1 MLFIFVD
8 TIIVHTQSQ
17 VQRTAQILLSICF
30 PFRKWNLQETSQ
42 EERSS

>member
-17 VQRTAQILLSICF
+17 VQRTAQILLSMF
-30 PFRKWNLQETSQ
+30 SFQEV
-42 EERSS
+42 EPPRN